1 MKLFQKLFNEKIFL
15 FISIF
20 VFLATISFTN
30 FGYLKDRE
38 YPFGFGDHFSY
49 LIKAKNFEKCW
60 LGDCKGLKSIESQI
74 ISIQKQSK
82 ELNKDY
88 DGDFVLTIERQKARV
103 FKAYHPLYSFII
115 LGFDQFFDNL
125 LKSRIIAHII
135 FLILITYS
143 LVLFSNLLFGKT
155 TTILVLLVFAFN
167 NQGGFGFGHQ
177 INPYVLSQSLSMVV
191 FYSLVQEYKKN
202 IIIFNILT
210 SLMHPIGIFTNLISL
225 IFTILINFKKKLKT
239 NLLIVLINF
248 TLILFIYFNDF
259 SFFDKLSVRS
269 ADIFPNDFSI
279 IDTLK
284 RNIKNFY
291 FTYSGLYKFFT
302 IPIIFLCSIFY
313 LLIKREKKIFYIVM
327 LIYLMI
333 FTLPLIDK
341 PQVNLP
347 RRFMNIGAVIMI
359 GSLCFIFIQSYLIL
373 INKLFKKE
381 NLKFTHSN
389 YIVYLFPFLVFSL
402 LVNINLGIK
411 NFKNYYSFF
420 NKNYDVEFSSNQTDL
435 IKGENIL
442 IFNDIE
448 RADYFY
454 MLEGLHEKNYFYY
467 YNKNKKILNPEYLKK
482 NKPLYFVSMTPF
494 YHNEGDS
501 YFVKKDKIEIINDE
515 NEETYFKIGSSK
527 KSKISVNGK
536 IFKLNQNNIKNSSDE
551 IFLSDKKIIIEVLE
565 GKIKFLKLGKQKEF
579 NYPWNRK
586 IYASLEVNNNQ
597 KSINFK
603 KPEIFNCSVNI
614 VNDYG
619 SSVLYRLTNCSI

>member
-1 MKLFQKLFNEKIFL
+1 
-15 FISIF
+15 
-20 VFLATISFTN
+20 
-30 FGYLKDRE
+30 
-38 YPFGFGDHFSY
+38 
-49 LIKAKNFEKCW
+49 
-60 LGDCKGLKSIESQI
+60 
-74 ISIQKQSK
+74 
-82 ELNKDY
+82 
-88 DGDFVLTIERQKARV
+88 
-103 FKAYHPLYSFII
+103 
-115 LGFDQFFDNL
+115 
-125 LKSRIIAHII
+125 
-135 FLILITYS
+135 
-143 LVLFSNLLFGKT
+143 
-155 TTILVLLVFAFN
+155 
-167 NQGGFGFGHQ
+167 
-177 INPYVLSQSLSMVV
+177 
-191 FYSLVQEYKKN
+191 
-202 IIIFNILT
+202 
-210 SLMHPIGIFTNLISL
+210 
-225 IFTILINFKKKLKT
+225 
-239 NLLIVLINF
+239 
-248 TLILFIYFNDF
+248 
-259 SFFDKLSVRS
+259 
-269 ADIFPNDFSI
+269 
-279 IDTLK
+279 
-284 RNIKNFY
+284 
-291 FTYSGLYKFFT
+291 
-302 IPIIFLCSIFY
+302 
-313 LLIKREKKIFYIVM
+313 
-327 LIYLMI
+327 MI
-333 FTLPLIDK
+333 
-341 PQVNLP
+341 
-347 RRFMNIGAVIMI
+347 RI